1 MTARIRD
8 SRIKNHSNV
17 ILGPQ
22 TNRKAA
28 STVYWCL
35 SLLLILAFTTLTVS
49 ANAATMALTVP
60 TSSSGDGSPTPQ
72 SVNGWRFT
80 ANDDLT
86 VTHLG
91 MFDYLDDGFEGR
103 YELGLFRF
111 SDMALLTSGDLPAGT
126 VAPLNDH
133 FRFVDVPDTVV
144 TSGSDYVVT
153 LYSPQGTVGNPTP
166 TLNDRMLDDTTVEF
180 TVHPSISY
188 IESRYEFN
196 SGGFVFPTTV
206 TPSDDARIGP
216 NLLFIPEPHAL
227 TLASGA
233 LLGLLVAK
241 RRRRPA

>member
-1 MTARIRD
+1 MTGRKQD
-8 SRIKNHSNV
+8 SRIKGNV
-17 ILGPQ
+17 NAMLGRQ
-22 TNRKAA
+22 TNRKTA
-28 STVYWCL
+28 STICWYL
-35 SLLLILAFTTLTVS
+35 SILLILPGMTLTVS
-49 ANAATMALTVP
+49 AQAALMAVAVP

-111 SDMALLTSGDLPAGT
+111 SDMALLTSGNLPAGT

-153 LYSPQGTVGNPTP
+153 LFSPQGTVVDPTP
-166 TLNDRMLDDTTVEF
+166 TLNDRMLNDTTVSF

-188 IESRYEFN
+188 IESRYEYY
-196 SGGFVFPTTV
+196 SGALVFPTTV
-206 TPSDDARIGP
+206 TSSNDARIGP
-216 NLLFIPEPHAL
+216 NLMFIPEPHAL
-227 TLASGA
+227 TLASAA
-233 LLGLLVAK
+233 LLGLLVAARG
-241 RRRRPA
+241 RRQA